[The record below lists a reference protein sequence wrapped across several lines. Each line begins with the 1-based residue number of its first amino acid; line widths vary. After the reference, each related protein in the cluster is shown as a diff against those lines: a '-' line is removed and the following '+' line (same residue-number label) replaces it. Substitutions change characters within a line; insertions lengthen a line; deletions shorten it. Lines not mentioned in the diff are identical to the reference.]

1 MALIQ
6 LSNTWT
12 NIATLLS
19 NTILTVI
26 SNILLSS
33 CPFPHQSPLH
43 LQFFC
48 LSWAR
53 FHKEPLQA
61 MHSLGVKRHM
71 AFDFEPW
78 LKLLPTLPKVLMKLS
93 SVCVSLS
100 SVVGL
105 ICKSIDTKAI
115 FWAMHSLSSKF
126 QATAALNVCQP
137 KKACTCIWKMN
148 AGQGSEVDPGQWEE
162 VRQSYSCLCMVHSN
176 AWKAFWL
183 CKIWE
188 IGFQLTKQVSVCVY
202 IYVYKY
208 LKWCSPRV
216 CIYICLQIFKVMF
229 SNICKNKPWSCHR
242 LFVNAKKNRTSSQ
255 QM

>member
-1 MALIQ
+1 MNEYCNLALQ
-6 LSNTWT
+6 Y
-12 NIATLLS
+12 TL
-19 NTILTVI
+19 TII

-43 LQFFC
+43 LQALC
-48 LSWAR
+48 SSWSR
-53 FHKEPLQA
+53 FQKKPLQA

-137 KKACTCIWKMN
+137 KKLA
-148 AGQGSEVDPGQWEE
+148 
-162 VRQSYSCLCMVHSN
+162 H
-176 AWKAFWL
+176 AFG
-183 CKIWE
+183 K
-188 IGFQLTKQVSVCVY
+188 
-202 IYVYKY
+202 
-208 LKWCSPRV
+208 
-216 CIYICLQIFKVMF
+216 
-229 SNICKNKPWSCHR
+229 
-242 LFVNAKKNRTSSQ
+242 
-255 QM
+255 